1 LDESKCLREEWA
13 LKTLPRAVILK
24 RFATD
29 LRVLLRAIDFG
40 IGARKIALVARLT
53 TVFPVSPALH
63 GRQRRGYNKSSHR
76 FSFCEHSCAME
87 NTPTEKP
94 NVVIVGAGFG
104 GLEAAKKLACENVR
118 VTVIDRTNYH
128 LFQPLLYQVA
138 TAALSPADIA
148 APVRAVLSKWKNVE
162 VILAEVQSVDVDA
175 KKIKTTDTEIGYD
188 FLILATGARHS
199 YFGHNEWEKLAP
211 GLKSLE
217 DAIEL
222 RRRLL
227 MAFEYAEKV
236 TDEGARKAA
245 MTFVIIGGGPTGV
258 EMAGAIAEIARYT
271 LAKDFRHIDP
281 SEARVILIEGD
292 PRLLA
297 AFPEDLSASA
307 LKQLVD
313 LGVEVRTGTR
323 ATNLTEGGVQ
333 AGNEFIPCRVK
344 IWAAGNNAS
353 FVGKTLGTPVDQVGR
368 VMVNG
373 DLTIPGHPEVQ
384 VIGDLANFSHQT
396 GQPLPGVS
404 PVAMQQ
410 GRHAARNILAMIE
423 GRRPQHF
430 RYWDKGSMATIGRN
444 KAVADLNLVHL
455 SGLPAWLVWLFVHII
470 FLVGFRNRLAVLF
483 QWAWAYFTFNKGARL
498 ITRNFQAEQR
508 PPA

>member
-1 LDESKCLREEWA
+1 
-13 LKTLPRAVILK
+13 
-24 RFATD
+24 
-29 LRVLLRAIDFG
+29 
-40 IGARKIALVARLT
+40 
-53 TVFPVSPALH
+53 
-63 GRQRRGYNKSSHR
+63 
-76 FSFCEHSCAME
+76 ME
-87 NTPTEKP
+87 NTSTELP
-94 NVVIVGAGFG
+94 HVVIVGAGFG

-148 APVRAVLSKWKNVE
+148 APVRAVLSKCKNIE
-162 VILAEVQSVDVDA
+162 VMLAEVQSVDVDT
-175 KKIKTTDTEIGYD
+175 KKIKTTDMEIAYN

-227 MAFEYAEKV
+227 MAFEYAEKI
-236 TDEGARKAA
+236 TDEAARKAA

-281 SEARVILIEGD
+281 AQARVILIEGE

-297 AFPEDLSASA
+297 AFPDDLSASA
-307 LKQLVD
+307 MKQLVD
-313 LGVEVRTGTR
+313 LGVEVHTGAR
-323 ATNLTEGGVQ
+323 ATNLTE
-333 AGNEFIPCRVK
+333 AGLRVGDQFIPCRVK
-344 IWAAGNNAS
+344 VWAAGNNAS
-353 FVGKTLGTPVDQVGR
+353 FVGKTLGVPVDRVGR
-368 VMVNG
+368 VLVND

-396 GQPLPGVS
+396 GQPLPGIS
-404 PVAMQQ
+404 AVAMQQ
-410 GRHAARNILAMIE
+410 GRHAARNILRMIKNRE
-423 GRRPQHF
+423 PLRF

-444 KAVADLNLVHL
+444 KAVADLNFVHL

-470 FLVGFRNRLAVLF
+470 FLVGFRNRIAVLF
-483 QWAWAYFTFNKGARL
+483 QWAWAYFTFNAGARL
-498 ITRNFQAEQR
+498 ITRNFQSETR
-508 PPA
+508 PPT

>member
-1 LDESKCLREEWA
+1 
-13 LKTLPRAVILK
+13 
-24 RFATD
+24 
-29 LRVLLRAIDFG
+29 
-40 IGARKIALVARLT
+40 
-53 TVFPVSPALH
+53 
-63 GRQRRGYNKSSHR
+63 
-76 FSFCEHSCAME
+76 ME
-87 NTPTEKP
+87 NTPEEKP
-94 NVVIVGAGFG
+94 KVVIVGAGFG
-104 GLEAAKKLACENVR
+104 GLEAAKKLAGQDVR

-148 APVRAVLSKWKNVE
+148 APVRAILSRWNNME
-162 VILAEVQSVDVDA
+162 VILAEVESVDIEA
-175 KKIKTTDTEIGYD
+175 KKIKTTDLEIPYD

-227 MAFEYAEKV
+227 MAFEYAEKI

-281 SEARVILIEGD
+281 SQARVILIEGE

-297 AFPEDLSASA
+297 GFPEDLSASA
-307 LKQLVD
+307 MKQLVD
-313 LGVEVRTGTR
+313 LGVEVRTSVC
-323 ATNLTEGGVQ
+323 ATNLTETGLQVGD
-333 AGNEFIPCRVK
+333 EFIPCRVK

-353 FVGKTLGTPVDQVGR
+353 FVGKTLGVPIDQVGR
-368 VMVNG
+368 VMVND

-410 GRHAARNILAMIE
+410 GRHAAKNILRMIKQRE
-423 GRRPQHF
+423 PQRF

-444 KAVADLNLVHL
+444 KAVADLNFVHL

-483 QWAWAYFTFNKGARL
+483 QWGWAYFTFNAGARL
-498 ITRNFQAEQR
+498 ITRNFQSELR

>member
-1 LDESKCLREEWA
+1 M
-13 LKTLPRAVILK
+13 
-24 RFATD
+24 
-29 LRVLLRAIDFG
+29 
-40 IGARKIALVARLT
+40 
-53 TVFPVSPALH
+53 
-63 GRQRRGYNKSSHR
+63 Q
-76 FSFCEHSCAME
+76 
-87 NTPTEKP
+87 NTPEKKP
-94 NVVIVGAGFG
+94 HVVIVGAGFG
-104 GLEAAKKLACENVR
+104 GLEAAKKLACKDVR

-148 APVRAVLSKWKNVE
+148 APVRAVLSKCKNME
-162 VILAEVQSVDVDA
+162 VILAEVQSVDVAA
-175 KKIKTTDTEIGYD
+175 KKIKTTDMEIPYD

-227 MAFEYAEKV
+227 MAFEYAEKI
-236 TDEGARKAA
+236 TDEAARKAA
-245 MTFVIIGGGPTGV
+245 ITFVIIGGGPTGV

-281 SEARVILIEGD
+281 SQARVILIEGE

-297 AFPEDLSASA
+297 SFPEDLSSSA
-307 LKQLVD
+307 MKQLVD
-313 LGVEVRTGTR
+313 LGVEVRTAVR
-323 ATNLTEGGVQ
+323 ATNLTETGLQVGD
-333 AGNEFIPCRVK
+333 EFIPCRVK

-353 FVGKTLGTPVDQVGR
+353 FVGKTLGVPVDRVGR
-368 VMVNG
+368 VMVDD

-410 GRHAARNILAMIE
+410 GRHAARNILRMIKNRE
-423 GRRPQHF
+423 PRPF

-444 KAVADLNLVHL
+444 KAVADLNFVHL

-483 QWAWAYFTFNKGARL
+483 QWAWAYLTFNAGARL
-498 ITRNFQAEQR
+498 ITRNFQSEMR